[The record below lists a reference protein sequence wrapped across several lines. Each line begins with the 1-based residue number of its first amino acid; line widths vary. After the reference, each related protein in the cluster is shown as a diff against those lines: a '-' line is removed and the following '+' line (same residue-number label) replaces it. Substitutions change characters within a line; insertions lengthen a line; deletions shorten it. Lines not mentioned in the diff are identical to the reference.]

1 MADLPPVVHVIHEFA
16 DRELAALESIAKSL
30 AQIAEGGGRV
40 ASGAPAPS
48 GGATFPPYGKSA
60 GGAVAGATLNDLR
73 FYAHGC
79 VRSIENPDK
88 VRFHAKE
95 RALLAAINAE
105 ITRQGGAPIEPA
117 APAAREPDP
126 PDPRDDPP
134 AAPTDEEPPF

>member
-1 MADLPPVVHVIHEFA
+1 MAVQEHVVTHRLY
-16 DRELAALESIAKSL
+16 DRELAALESIARSL
-30 AQIAEGGGRV
+30 AKIAEGGGRV

-105 ITRQGGAPIEPA
+105 LQRQGEKPVEPE
-117 APAAREPDP
+117 AREPDP